1 MKKGVFMS
9 SDSTTTHSWR
19 KLQNGAEIR
28 GSEALLT
35 DEFARRIG
43 YVFAQWLAERLGT
56 TTDRLTL
63 AVGRDSRHSGPRLK
77 AALIRGMTA
86 ADCDVFDCDL
96 CTTPA
101 MYMATVAPETHANGA
116 IMVTGSYYSF
126 DRNGFKFILREGH
139 LSAEDVTGLIARAER
154 AEIPERLVRKIDFL
168 EIYAER
174 LRQMVR
180 RRLEDDALKPLL
192 GLHVVGDAGGGA
204 GGALV
209 REETVDRGAR
219 AAHHGAER
227 AVIQQQAFYLAHGL
241 GAAAVQGVLEDVV
254 HPPRDARKVPR
265 AQGGD
270 KTVRIRAAAGAQGVQ
285 PGEELRRGAGEVR
298 HADDGGGLRQGRQGF
313 EDLAAAPGQRRAAQ
327 EAEGHVRARA
337 QRRGKERILPQRG
350 ARQIIQRTDDR
361 RGVRGAA
368 AHARTDRYLL
378 GYTYIGPG
386 IQPCG
391 LEEGLCRLD
400 GYVSLVRG
408 DVAPVRLRAEEARLP
423 QLHVYLVRELRGLHD
438 HFELVKAV
446 RAPAQHVER
455 EVQLRPRGHREAAH
469 RQKRRGMSSTPLSRK
484 GPDSP
489 FFSV

>member
-1 MKKGVFMS
+1 MS

-116 IMVTGSYYSF
+116 IMVTGSHYSF

-139 LSAEDVTGLIARAER
+139 LSAEDVTDLIERAER

-192 GLHVVGDAGGGA
+192 GLHVVVDAGGGA
-204 GGALV
+204 GG
-209 REETVDRGAR
+209 
-219 AAHHGAER
+219 
-227 AVIQQQAFYLAHGL
+227 FYADVLESL
-241 GAAAVQGVLEDVV
+241 GA
-254 HPPRDARKVPR
+254 
-265 AQGGD
+265 
-270 KTVRIRAAAGAQGVQ
+270 
-285 PGEELRRGAGEVR
+285 
-298 HADDGGGLRQGRQGF
+298 
-313 EDLAAAPGQRRAAQ
+313 
-327 EAEGHVRARA
+327 
-337 QRRGKERILPQRG
+337 
-350 ARQIIQRTDDR
+350 
-361 RGVRGAA
+361 
-368 AHARTDRYLL
+368 
-378 GYTYIGPG
+378 
-386 IQPCG
+386 
-391 LEEGLCRLD
+391 
-400 GYVSLVRG
+400 
-408 DVAPVRLRAEEARLP
+408 
-423 QLHVYLVRELRGLHD
+423 
-438 HFELVKAV
+438 
-446 RAPAQHVER
+446 
-455 EVQLRPRGHREAAH
+455 
-469 RQKRRGMSSTPLSRK
+469 
-484 GPDSP
+484 
-489 FFSV
+489 